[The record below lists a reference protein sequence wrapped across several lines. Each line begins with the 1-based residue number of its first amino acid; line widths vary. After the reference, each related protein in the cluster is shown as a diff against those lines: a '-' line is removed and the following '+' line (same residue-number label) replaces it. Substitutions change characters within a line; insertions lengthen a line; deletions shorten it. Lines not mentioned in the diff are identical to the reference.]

1 MPRLIRPLLLSI
13 RDLFASAGP
22 FVSIAIAL
30 LVMAY
35 YALDP
40 MPPKRLRLATGPEQS
55 AYETIGAQYRERL
68 ARFGVT
74 VELVPTAGSLDNFQ
88 RLAAPGGAAGEV
100 DFGFVQGG
108 SADPEQ
114 AREADVTSLGSLF
127 YEPVWLFY
135 REAAPGLARDGVLES
150 LAGLA
155 GWRVA
160 TGPAG
165 TGVPILFERLLE
177 ANRIDAGAIE
187 RLPLEHT
194 PAVVELLAGGIDA
207 IVFASAPESPLV
219 RMLLQ
224 TPGIGLL
231 DFAQADAYERR
242 FGFLSKV
249 LLPRGV
255 VDLGADVPPVDH
267 RLVATTATLVARADT
282 HPALVQL
289 MVQAAA
295 GLHGEPGWFSRAGAF
310 PAPGGMEVPLADE
323 AARFYRDGRPLLQRY
338 LPFWLANLVD
348 RMWVVLAA
356 IVAVLIP
363 LSRLVPPLYQFRVR
377 SRVFRWYAQLR
388 EIEEDVGELAAG
400 AARPGETTR
409 LVERLDELDARVERI
424 AVPLSHAEEL
434 YALRSHIALVRRKL
448 APRATTGTQGDLP

>member
-1 MPRLIRPLLLSI
+1 MPRLIRPILLSI
-13 RDLFASAGP
+13 RDLFASVGP
-22 FVSIAIAL
+22 FVLVAAAL
-30 LVMAY
+30 LVLAY

-55 AYETIGAQYRERL
+55 AYETIGARYRDRL

-74 VELVPTAGSLDNFQ
+74 VELVPTAGSLDNFN
-88 RLAAPGGAAGEV
+88 RLAGADDGAGEV

-108 SADPEQ
+108 TADPAQ
-114 AREADVTSLGSLF
+114 AREAGVVSLGSLF

-135 REAAPGLARDGVLES
+135 REGAPGLADDGVLES

-165 TGVPILFERLLE
+165 TGVPTLFERLLE
-177 ANRIDAGAIE
+177 ANRIDASAIE

-194 PAVVELLAGGIDA
+194 PAVVELLAGSIDA
-207 IVFASAPESPLV
+207 VVFASAPESPLV

-255 VDLGADVPPVDH
+255 VDLGADVPPVDY
-267 RLVATTATLVARADT
+267 RLVATTTTLVAREGT

-295 GLHGEPGWFSRAGAF
+295 ALHGEPGWFSKAGTF
-310 PAPGGMEVPLADE
+310 PSPGNMEVPLADE

-388 EIEEDVGELAAG
+388 AIEEDVGDLVPG
-400 AARPGETTR
+400 AVRPGETAR

-434 YALRSHIALVRRKL
+434 YALRSHIALVRRRL
-448 APRATTGTQGDLP
+448 APAATARTQGDLP

>member
-55 AYETIGAQYRERL
+55 AYETIGARYRERL

-88 RLAAPGGAAGEV
+88 RLAGPGGEAGDV

-114 AREADVTSLGSLF
+114 AREAEVTSLGSLF

-135 REAAPGLARDGVLES
+135 REAAPGLARDGVLGS

-388 EIEEDVGELAAG
+388 AIEEDVGELAAG

-448 APRATTGTQGDLP
+448 APGATTGTQGDLP